1 MKKRHTEEQI
11 IAILQEADSGVKISE
26 LCRKH
31 GITSATYY
39 KWKSKFGGMDVS
51 DAKRLRGIEDENRRL
66 KGLVARLML
75 ENEAMQDVL
84 QKKF

>member
-1 MKKRHTEEQI
+1 MKKRLNEEQI
-11 IAILQEADSGVKISE
+11 IAVLQEADAGVKIAE

-39 KWKSKFGGMDVS
+39 KWKSKFGGMEVS

>member
-1 MKKRHTEEQI
+1 MKKRLTEEQI
-11 IAILQEADSGVKISE
+11 IAVLQEADAGVKIAD

-51 DAKRLRGIEDENRRL
+51 DAKRMRGMEDENRRL

>member
-1 MKKRHTEEQI
+1 MKKRLSEEQI
-11 IAILQEADSGVKISE
+11 ITVLKEADSGIRIPE

-39 KWKSKFGGMDVS
+39 KWKSKFGGMEVS
-51 DAKRLRGIEDENRRL
+51 DAKRLKGVEDENRRL
-66 KGLVARLML
+66 KGMVARLML

>member
-1 MKKRHTEEQI
+1 MKKRHSEEQI
-11 IAILQEADSGVKISE
+11 IAVLQEADSGMKISE

-39 KWKSKFGGMDVS
+39 KWKSKFGGMEVS
-51 DAKRLRGIEDENRRL
+51 DAKRLRGMEDENRRL